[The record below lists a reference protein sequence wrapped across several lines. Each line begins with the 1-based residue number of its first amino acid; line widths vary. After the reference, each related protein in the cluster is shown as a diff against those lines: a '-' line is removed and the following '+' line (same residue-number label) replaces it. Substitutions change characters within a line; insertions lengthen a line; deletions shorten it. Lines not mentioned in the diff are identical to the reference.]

1 MASKATVTSLAFLLA
16 LILFSLSSF
25 VSSCIDDCYIPSN
38 ATPTPSPLPSTEEGK
53 RCPRDTLK
61 FRICSK
67 LLDARTDVTSDK
79 RPGHSNG
86 RAHWS
91 WSCFVPLHFAIKAN
105 ILGKNLNIPV
115 SLSLILS
122 ACNKKVPKGFQC

>member
-67 LLDARTDVTSDK
+67 LLDGPTDVTSDK
-79 RPGHSNG
+79 RPGT
-86 RAHWS
+86 
-91 WSCFVPLHFAIKAN
+91 SCCTLMEGLIDLEAAFCLCIAIKAN
-105 ILGKNLNIPV
+105 IFGQE
-115 SLSLILS
+115 
-122 ACNKKVPKGFQC
+122 PKHPRLTQLDTQCLQ